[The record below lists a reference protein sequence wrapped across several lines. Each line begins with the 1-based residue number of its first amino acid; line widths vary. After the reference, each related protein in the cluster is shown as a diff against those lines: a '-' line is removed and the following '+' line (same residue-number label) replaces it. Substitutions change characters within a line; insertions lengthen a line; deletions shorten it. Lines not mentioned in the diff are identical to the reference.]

1 MGQHARC
8 FFLSSASPDVPRLC
22 KELKMPRAGS
32 ARRTAREFMDA
43 CVSSDTEGA
52 PDSEDDDVHDM
63 ELLTNE
69 WAGHFNLVLN
79 AGKWGLDGTS
89 KDASAAAIDQFLE
102 GSNSCATNSG
112 RACKKRRVGRSATER
127 RLRLLD
133 ARYAGIEKTARVN
146 LKQRLSVK
154 DPFVLR
160 TQQLLLKFAVHCA
173 EHETKVELESPGLAG
188 ITARSRS
195 SSGGSA
201 SDGDW
206 EFVNVD
212 TPQSMDSSVPSPSQ
226 GFASDRSD
234 TPFDRND
241 SLVDVTAGHDVDFSK
256 MDHTKTLVR
265 LETQSQT
272 HTGDS
277 TGAGTIDPWD
287 ESRAFKPSGEEG
299 ECRLV
304 HEYYPDWAGTG
315 LPALVLFVP
324 DSFHRLLCHG
334 LAQFC
339 HLKSVSENFST
350 LIGAR
355 AHQGKRGKKRSMV
368 GGTRLLRHAN
378 KKAAAQ
384 AHNQPSDSL
393 LFDRPVIITPDPLQS
408 DPAKRSS
415 ILEAPVSLS
424 SYFELVMGA
433 QAERRRSGRD
443 ATAKRAR
450 SRRSK
455 SAVRFPAPLPVGV
468 LPPALEQLVRFEREG
483 GNAASASSSAAVRAA
498 HLVQLQM
505 AQYEQR
511 LELPPAA
518 SAALAAAVEAAT
530 RGRGGSPSPKQASRH
545 Q

>member
-102 GSNSCATNSG
+102 GSNSCATNPG
-112 RACKKRRVGRSATER
+112 RASKKRRVGRSATER

-154 DPFVLR
+154 DSFVIR

-173 EHETKVELESPGLAG
+173 EHETKGKLGDNPGLAG
-188 ITARSRS
+188 ISDDRPRS

-212 TPQSMDSSVPSPSQ
+212 ASQSVDGSVPRPSQ
-226 GFASDRSD
+226 GLASDG
-234 TPFDRND
+234 FDRND
-241 SLVDVTAGHDVDFSK
+241 SLVDVTAGDDFDFSQI
-256 MDHTKTLVR
+256 DCTKKLVR
-265 LETQSQT
+265 LETQSRT
-272 HTGDS
+272 HIGDG
-277 TGAGTIDPWD
+277 TGACIIESWD
-287 ESRAFKPSGEEG
+287 EKRAVEPSGQEG

-350 LIGAR
+350 LMGAR
-355 AHQGKRGKKRSMV
+355 AHQGRRGKKRSMV
-368 GGTRLLRHAN
+368 RGTRLLRHAN

-384 AHNQPSDSL
+384 AHNQPSDSM

-424 SYFELVMGA
+424 SYFELVMEA